1 MLMRF
6 NTKGT
11 QPKARNRATNP
22 AAQHLLVPPPQTRA
36 VHHHPQLLELSVPPA
51 SLRAGGVQGE
61 GQHRAHC
68 HELQGVP
75 WGFILSIVIPNF
87 RMPRCRGVQL
97 HTTAPTCRKYFF
109 LQLRWT
115 QRGQNL
121 QDRRP
126 RSPGCEQPGVPTS
139 TAPGT
144 PGTEISLQPPPSHY
158 NSNLARSRRGTGWE
172 AQHWDIRLAR
182 KASTHLEH
190 KTTESITYLTGE
202 LVISWILARIYGK
215 FRNMK

>member
-75 WGFILSIVIPNF
+75 WGFILSTVIPNF

-109 LQLRWT
+109 
-115 QRGQNL
+115 
-121 QDRRP
+121 
-126 RSPGCEQPGVPTS
+126 SS
-139 TAPGT
+139 TALDSERTKPAG
-144 PGTEISLQPPPSHY
+144 Q
-158 NSNLARSRRGTGWE
+158 
-172 AQHWDIRLAR
+172 
-182 KASTHLEH
+182 KASLPRVWAARCAHQH
-190 KTTESITYLTGE
+190 S
-202 LVISWILARIYGK
+202 SWNP
-215 FRNMK
+215 RNRNKPPAPS